1 MTSGITQWN
10 LSNDHIG
17 FRVILDRFT
26 IDHRPETKIDN
37 DENFNTIESLKFPYS
52 LHQKKI
58 STITE
63 ESPAPVVQ
71 QRTSTRTKRSTAK
84 VSNDVAP
91 AEPNAVNKETV
102 ALIANSVAVVPQAIA
117 ASEQTVTKT
126 TTVITSKTVK
136 TSSGEQVLNEKSHQS
151 QTVTKSSAATRSRE
165 ANQNESNLLLEQNAK
180 LKTSTPR
187 ANKDASSNNSSFNNS
202 SSITNGTNLEDHVAF
217 KEYKEA
223 GEYWNKFPKT
233 DYTYSKLSQH
243 RREIKPGVIAMPNM
257 SRRSLEHH
265 QTRVNDMIRRDPA
278 QESFFRSRYEALT
291 TLRKRR
297 AADNYYDS
305 QDETDISLGLNGGR
319 SYTDSR
325 SFFRRLITVIT
336 TFFSS
341 TYYRVTSIF
350 RREQPP
356 SIYYARFAEPKKGNL
371 SDFEKHLEH
380 LYRDFNGIC
389 FFNEAGIIRRSWES
403 ITNAFLAVFRYI
415 YLGISTVL
423 YLDSRA
429 LQSTSRGKKKGFLI
443 GLLVL
448 LPLLLFGG
456 KFKKQFFKIRF
467 YLS

>member
-1 MTSGITQWN
+1 MEEENNKRETRRSRSKTP
-10 LSNDHIG
+10 LTLRSS
-17 FRVILDRFT
+17 VDR
-26 IDHRPETKIDN
+26 DVEVDG
-37 DENFNTIESLKFPYS
+37 E
-52 LHQKKI
+52 KKKVKKNPTVE
-58 STITE
+58 TITE
-63 ESPAPVVQ
+63 ESPAPVVT
-71 QRTSTRTKRSTAK
+71 QRSTRTKRNAAK
-84 VSNDVAP
+84 ATNDESQTV
-91 AEPNAVNKETV
+91 VNKETV
-102 ALIANSVAVVPQAIA
+102 ALIANSVAVVPQAIS

-126 TTVITSKTVK
+126 TTVITSKSVK
-136 TSSGEQVLNEKSHQS
+136 SLTGEQLLNEKQQHQT
-151 QTVTKSSAATRSRE
+151 QTMTKSSAATTRSRE

-187 ANKDASSNNSSFNNS
+187 ANKDKDASNNSNNSSFNNS

-265 QTRVNDMIRRDPA
+265 QTRVNDMVRRDPA

-297 AADNYYDS
+297 AADSYYDS
-305 QDETDISLGLNGGR
+305 QDETDISFGLNGGR
-319 SYTDSR
+319 SYTESR
-325 SFFRRLITVIT
+325 SFFSRLITVIT

-341 TYYRVTSIF
+341 TYYHVTSIF

-356 SIYYARFAEPKKGNL
+356 SIYYARFAEPKKG
-371 SDFEKHLEH
+371 
-380 LYRDFNGIC
+380 
-389 FFNEAGIIRRSWES
+389 IIRRSWYS

-429 LQSTSRGKKKGFLI
+429 LQSTSQGKKKGFLI

-448 LPLLLFGG
+448 LPLLLLGG
-456 KFKKQFFKIRF
+456 KLNTYSNLFVHHLTTPFLRPFNFLSIFF
-467 YLS
+467 S